1 MFAFLSFE
9 EVIDPQRLQPFLN
22 RLLIPPEID
31 TALHQGAGVAIGVS
45 GGKDSSA
52 LLITLSVL
60 LRTRYHEAEMVAL
73 HADTGME
80 WRQTEPHLRNITN
93 RLGIALHIVRREQG
107 DLIQRIQQRYD
118 YLQSV
123 GKTSTPMWP
132 DARNRF
138 CTSEVKVAPLDSW
151 SRQWRVSGTVIHAV
165 GIRAEESS
173 SRAKKTACVPRP
185 KITTKT
191 RTGLTWHPILNF
203 SLREVWQVLGVELH
217 QLKALQQQ
225 VRGFL
230 QAGHAPA
237 DVFSYIRD
245 AGFLWHLSYPLGS
258 TRLSCGC
265 CVLASRNDLRV
276 GAIHNPDLYRRLV
289 QMEIDTGFSFQHS
302 QWLGDVMPSLLPP
315 EMRSALETVKA
326 RKNQTHQPSTTLHLQ
341 PFQQLTLF

>member
-9 EVIDPQRLQPFLN
+9 EVIDQQRLQPFLD
-22 RLLIPPEID
+22 RLLIPPEIN
-31 TALHQGAGVAIGVS
+31 TALHQGASVAIGVS

-52 LLITLSVL
+52 LLITLSSL
-60 LRTRYHEAEMVAL
+60 LRTRYPEAEMVAL

-80 WRQTEPHLRNITN
+80 WRQTEPHLRDITN

-165 GIRAEESS
+165 GIRAEESN

-217 QLKALQQQ
+217 QLNALQQQ

-230 QAGHAPA
+230 QAGQG
-237 DVFSYIRD
+237 DVFSYIHD

-315 EMRSALETVKA
+315 EMRSALEAVKA
-326 RKNQTHQPSTTLHLQ
+326 RKNQRHQPSTTLHLQ
-341 PFQQLTLF
+341 PLQQLTLF